1 MCTFCKSKQKTEKE
15 FDVFSAKAIDSV
27 LANPGFEFIRKA
39 ANSNI
44 PSPAHLQEAVSG
56 MFKVK
61 TVIPDQKYM
70 IGTYVG
76 MVVEVKVSADADVN
90 SKRQLAVQMLTAN
103 EYNLVNKYGKS
114 YVLDANIERSEN
126 LSKEKAKLERRIQ
139 KLEIEG
145 IDIRKD
151 TRLREDVVQLADI
164 EGEIAALQESVG
176 DRNDDMYPLGVLVY
190 CIGKGAPFGAV
201 VWQFYWLENRKTV
214 RYYVVCRSC
223 DTEDANKVARALKF
237 YLEKCRSRFL

>member
-1 MCTFCKSKQKTEKE
+1 MFTSLLEDSLFGSCCAAQNCSTVCSPSSE
-15 FDVFSAKAIDSV
+15 FVIDSV

-39 ANSNI
+39 ANSDI

-114 YVLDANIERSEN
+114 YYVLDANIERSEN

-151 TRLREDVVQLADI
+151 TRLREDVV
-164 EGEIAALQESVG
+164 
-176 DRNDDMYPLGVLVY
+176 
-190 CIGKGAPFGAV
+190 
-201 VWQFYWLENRKTV
+201 
-214 RYYVVCRSC
+214 
-223 DTEDANKVARALKF
+223 
-237 YLEKCRSRFL
+237 